1 MPGLPMRGHAAK
13 GCLYSQGVYKS
24 TVQSMSHILVVDD
37 SSSMREMVS
46 YTLKTAGHSV
56 TAAPDGAEALRIA
69 GDEAEPF
76 DLVITDINMPVM
88 DGLTLIRE
96 LRSLKSYHYRPIL
109 VLSTESSQETKTAGK
124 SAGATGWIVKPFD
137 PDQLLGVV
145 GRVLPQ

>member
-1 MPGLPMRGHAAK
+1 MP
-13 GCLYSQGVYKS
+13 
-24 TVQSMSHILVVDD
+24 HILVVDD

-46 YTLKTAGHSV
+46 YTLRSAGHSV
-56 TAAPDGAEALRIA
+56 VAAPDGAEALKIA
-69 GDEAEPF
+69 GDDSQQF

-96 LRSLKSYHYRPIL
+96 LRGLQSYTYRPIL
-109 VLSTESSQETKTAGK
+109 VLSTESSADTKSAGK

-145 GRVLPQ
+145 GKVLPH

>member
-1 MPGLPMRGHAAK
+1 MP
-13 GCLYSQGVYKS
+13 
-24 TVQSMSHILVVDD
+24 HILVVDD

-46 YTLKTAGHSV
+46 YTLKSAGHRV
-56 TAAPDGAEALRIA
+56 TAAQDGAEALKIA
-69 GDEAEPF
+69 GAETEQF

-96 LRSLKSYHYRPIL
+96 LRGLKPYLYRPIL
-109 VLSTESSQETKTAGK
+109 VLSTESSAETKSAGK

-145 GRVLPQ
+145 GKVLPQ

>member
-1 MPGLPMRGHAAK
+1 MP
-13 GCLYSQGVYKS
+13 
-24 TVQSMSHILVVDD
+24 HILVVDD

-46 YTLKTAGHSV
+46 YTLKSAGHSV
-56 TAAPDGAEALRIA
+56 TAAQDGAEALKIA
-69 GDEAEPF
+69 GAEKQF

-96 LRSLKSYHYRPIL
+96 LRRLQQYLYRPIL
-109 VLSTESSQETKTAGK
+109 VLSTESSTETKSAGR

-145 GRVLPQ
+145 GKVLPQ

>member
-1 MPGLPMRGHAAK
+1 MPN
-13 GCLYSQGVYKS
+13 
-24 TVQSMSHILVVDD
+24 ILVVDD
-37 SSSMREMVS
+37 SSSMREMVT

-56 TAAPDGAEALRIA
+56 RSAPDGAEALKM
-69 GDEAEPF
+69 AEDDGEQF

-96 LRSLKSYHYRPIL
+96 LRSLKNYTYRPIL
-109 VLSTESSQETKTAGK
+109 VLSTESSAATKSAGK

-145 GRVLPQ
+145 GKVLPQ

>member
-1 MPGLPMRGHAAK
+1 MPN
-13 GCLYSQGVYKS
+13 
-24 TVQSMSHILVVDD
+24 ILVVDD

-46 YTLKTAGHSV
+46 YTLESAGHGV
-56 TAAPDGAEALRIA
+56 VCAADGAQALEIAADRPEA
-69 GDEAEPF
+69 F

-96 LRSLKSYHYRPIL
+96 LRTLKSYQYRPIL

-124 SAGATGWIVKPFD
+124 AAGATGWIVKPFD

-145 GRVLPQ
+145 GKVLPQ